1 MDEIQTRLKDS
12 SEKCIQAY
20 TAWKDKKSDVELR
33 GALQEAVHEL
43 RKVSARLEIEIA
55 TSERDQMTQ
64 KPIPVPP
71 HRSARRRGPSQSDDQ
86 DDADDSK
93 GNMNTDAPAAKQ
105 ANDSSNEGGM
115 RPKMEVKKRRRVI
128 RKPDGST
135 GE

>member
-1 MDEIQTRLKDS
+1 MDEIETRLKTTV
-12 SEKCIQAY
+12 EQCISTY
-20 TAWKDKKSDVELR
+20 NAWNEKKSDADLR

-71 HRSARRRGPSQSDDQ
+71 HRSANRRTPMSQSEN
-86 DDADDSK
+86 A
-93 GNMNTDAPAAKQ
+93 GNKKAAQQQ
-105 ANDSSNEGGM
+105 AQTPEISMDNMGG
-115 RPKMEVKKRRRVI
+115 PKTEIKRRRRTVQ
-128 RKPDGST
+128 KPAASS

>member
-1 MDEIQTRLKDS
+1 MDEIETRLKDTVD
-12 SEKCIQAY
+12 ECIKTY
-20 TAWKDKKSDVELR
+20 SAWNDKKSDSDLR

-71 HRSARRRGPSQSDDQ
+71 HRSANRRTPMSQSEN
-86 DDADDSK
+86 A
-93 GNMNTDAPAAKQ
+93 GNKKAAQQQKTPEISMD
-105 ANDSSNEGGM
+105 NMGG
-115 RPKMEVKKRRRVI
+115 PKTEIKRRRRTVQ
-128 RKPDGST
+128 KPAAST